1 MFELVPSLAKKDHI
15 IDLKLCS
22 VLFEDNAYYPWI
34 FLVPRVENAKN
45 MTKLSLE
52 ERLQLMREMDLC
64 EEVMVENFPCDQTN
78 IAMIGN
84 KTPQLH
90 VHILCRKEGDPD
102 WPTTVWN
109 NHSKHDEKEQK
120 DEVMAKRKKA
130 RKKKEKDEKKMREED
145 GEKKKF

>member
-1 MFELVPSLAKKDHI
+1 MLFRSI

-90 VHILCRKEGDPD
+90 VHILCRKEGAMAAL
-102 WPTTVWN
+102 PTN
-109 NHSKHDEKEQK
+109 QGRASDQS
-120 DEVMAKRKKA
+120 
-130 RKKKEKDEKKMREED
+130 
-145 GEKKKF
+145 GQGF